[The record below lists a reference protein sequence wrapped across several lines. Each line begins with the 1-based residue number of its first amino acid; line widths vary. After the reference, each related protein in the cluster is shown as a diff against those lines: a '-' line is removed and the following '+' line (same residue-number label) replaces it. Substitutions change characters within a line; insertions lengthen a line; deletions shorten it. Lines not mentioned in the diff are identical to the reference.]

1 MKYKWSLSGF
11 LKDWTNSFV
20 VCQLALIL
28 MNVLFVIPWAVQFLS
43 VDLPKRRKERMDKIA
58 AQTSGSFSADW
69 CKRREREREKDLV
82 CNTRLYYLIVETLLY
97 KNKFRYF
104 FTTIK
109 NIFLQNVFVR
119 KMKIVVNWE
128 LLLIALIIAVWDTMY
143 KSLQWYVVI
152 YIFQIIHIS

>member
-1 MKYKWSLSGF
+1 M
-11 LKDWTNSFV
+11 
-20 VCQLALIL
+20 Q
-28 MNVLFVIPWAVQFLS
+28 
-43 VDLPKRRKERMDKIA
+43 KE
-58 AQTSGSFSADW
+58 
-69 CKRREREREKDLV
+69 REREREKDLV

-128 LLLIALIIAVWDTMY
+128 LLLIALIIAV
-143 KSLQWYVVI
+143 
-152 YIFQIIHIS
+152 